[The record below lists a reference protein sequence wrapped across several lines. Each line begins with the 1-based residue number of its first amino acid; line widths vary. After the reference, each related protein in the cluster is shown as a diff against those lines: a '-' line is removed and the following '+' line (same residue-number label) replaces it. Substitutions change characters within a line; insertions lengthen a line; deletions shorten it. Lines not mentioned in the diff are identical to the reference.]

1 MITKENF
8 IILAGVVLAGA
19 LFYLGII
26 GLLGFTKHW
35 STLRLVMFY
44 LVTVILFYL
53 PSAGVLYMYKRMK
66 QWVILFAFVG
76 LSGGVTSQESF
87 RTNESLPARMRTFIG
102 FIEKS
107 FHFQRRWYWKKIY
120 QQVYETTFVYHQRR
134 RKRSQAIPT
143 DRRTEQPSQRQ
154 ASWIFDFFRPKPKH
168 SVQQSEQILPR
179 DLEAHRQRG
188 RMWLRWRRTSWNV

>member
-66 QWVILFAFVG
+66 Q
-76 LSGGVTSQESF
+76 
-87 RTNESLPARMRTFIG
+87 
-102 FIEKS
+102 
-107 FHFQRRWYWKKIY
+107 
-120 QQVYETTFVYHQRR
+120 
-134 RKRSQAIPT
+134 
-143 DRRTEQPSQRQ
+143 
-154 ASWIFDFFRPKPKH
+154 
-168 SVQQSEQILPR
+168 
-179 DLEAHRQRG
+179 
-188 RMWLRWRRTSWNV
+188 